1 LAPPGSINLG
11 FFLREN
17 LLLCAS
23 YLPLGVPNERVSY
36 TPSSSFSGAVAVE
49 LKKSYTIKIS
59 YSHVNYT
66 PAERSRWLIA
76 VTPRI
81 KMVG

>member
-1 LAPPGSINLG
+1 V
-11 FFLREN
+11 
-17 LLLCAS
+17 C
-23 YLPLGVPNERVSY
+23 Y